1 MTAKPF
7 RPAVRGIMRAAII
20 SGGPCPKVC
29 RFVEFDTRKGRYAV
43 YRAQGGRLG
52 RRLVLAHG
60 TQADALL
67 HGCADNQFLNCP
79 GVWKRAKGVTK

>member
-52 RRLVLAHG
+52 RRLVLAQG
-60 TQADALL
+60 SQADALL
-67 HGCADNQFLNCP
+67 HGCAGLWCIDMP
-79 GVWKRAKGVTK
+79 GVWKTKGVAK